1 MAEIDAISSS
11 KIIMTVNYD
20 YFFFES
26 QIWLV
31 KNPAHVDMR
40 NTELRPP
47 QSCALAVIHI
57 QIQWLEFIPLL
68 IGRLRVLNF
77 EFSRNVLADSI
88 LGEKKNSLFVFWGS
102 RLFMSSFFFFNFPMS
117 NKKKKQQQKQQ
128 L

>member
-88 LGEKKNSLFVFWGS
+88 LGEKKIP
-102 RLFMSSFFFFNFPMS
+102 SSFFGVLDSSCLRFFFLTFQCLINY
-117 NKKKKQQQKQQ
+117 
-128 L
+128 